1 MGLMKETARKA
12 LPDIIFERMHRAI
25 KSGAYKPDERLPTEH
40 ELAMEFEV
48 SRPVVREA
56 LRRMTLGP
64 VALENIW
71 PLNENFARWKAGIG
85 PCTEW
90 QRLKQTLDQ
99 LGGVVVPS
107 LGHVDGAG
115 PILSVIAVAHD
126 AVFTLPPI
134 GDDEPVRLRPEAVI
148 EGLNGDQVLVVPGLR
163 YQVVLHREPASA
175 VAKAMLAADTTI
187 AEISDSLQLDR
198 PVVADVVAYLAGA
211 GFTWSSPSFSAN
223 TAE

>member
-1 MGLMKETARKA
+1 VPA
-12 LPDIIFERMHRAI
+12 
-25 KSGAYKPDERLPTEH
+25 ERLSHVPAGRPLWSLLEDAVVDQSIDGEALTVRGRWGDIVV
-40 ELAMEFEV
+40 ANPN
-48 SRPVVREA
+48 PVVREA

-134 GDDEPVRLRPEAVI
+134 GDHQPVRLRPEAVI

-163 YQVVLHREPASA
+163 YQVVLHREPAPA
-175 VAKAMLAADTTI
+175 VAKALLAADTTI